1 MWDEYKDRGVVV
13 LAVNNG
19 DAVENI
25 KKYFEK
31 GKFTFRPVRQK
42 ADEISKAYKV
52 SAYPTN
58 YVIGPDG
65 KVAEAVVG
73 FEEEKIKAAL
83 EKLAPK
89 K

>member
-1 MWDEYKDRGVVV
+1 MV

-19 DAVENI
+19 DTLEKI
-25 KKYFEK
+25 KEYFGKE
-31 GKFTFRPVRQK
+31 KFTFRPVRQK
-42 ADEISKAYKV
+42 ASEISEAYKV

-65 KVAEAVVG
+65 KIVEAVLG

>member
-1 MWDEYKDRGVVV
+1 MV

-19 DAVENI
+19 DAAENI
-25 KKYFEK
+25 KSYFEK

-42 ADEISKAYKV
+42 ASEISEAYKV

-65 KVAEAVVG
+65 KVAEAVLG
-73 FEEEKIKAAL
+73 FDEAKLKAAL
-83 EKLAPK
+83 DKVAPK